1 MAGFL
6 PVLLQHE
13 RGPAITTVIHKF
25 ENHSL
30 LGYDGIYR
38 GVSSKQFSVTFT
50 NNLSPG
56 LISSRMQFLFVRVVP
71 KCLNC
76 LTLSNYLLPET
87 GGERR
92 LEKMF

>member
-1 MAGFL
+1 
-6 PVLLQHE
+6 V
-13 RGPAITTVIHKF
+13 ITTVINKF

-30 LGYDGIYR
+30 LGYDSMYR
-38 GVSSKQFSVTFT
+38 GAGVPALHRTVSTEQCSVAFT

-56 LISSRMQFLFVRVVP
+56 LISSQMQFLFVRVVP

-76 LTLSNYLLPET
+76 FILSNYLLPET

-92 LEKMF
+92 LEKMAQ